1 MKFRFS
7 PRILLILVAVIL
19 FVMLFMNSGKSGYI
33 TKLGSAFPSDFKWN
47 TRVMVEDNQNKRVF
61 MVDRDYVMKDANG
74 VMTYVDK
81 SGNKKN
87 TDIPLSG
94 MAKSLPKGVRPAYPF
109 CYSNTA
115 ARTTTCLATNIQDLK
130 FTGM

>member
-1 MKFRFS
+1 MKFRLS

-47 TRVMVEDNQNKRVF
+47 SRVMVEDKKNKRMF

-74 VMTYVDK
+74 TITYIDK
-81 SGNKKN
+81 SGDKKN
-87 TDIPLSG
+87 TNIPLSG
-94 MAKSLPKGVRPAYPF
+94 MNKSFPKGVRPAYPF
-109 CYSNTA
+109 CYTNTVT
-115 ARTTTCLATNIQDLK
+115 RTTTCLATNIDNIK